1 MPAGPSIRAAFDV
14 PVDPRH
20 RGRRRWRGCFVDSP
34 VQTLTA
40 EAPADVPDVV
50 AEAERLAI
58 QGLWLV
64 GGLRYEAGGAWDAA
78 QTVRLS
84 PGPVAH
90 FEAYRGDPRPWPIGM
105 AASAALEWRDDDR
118 FGRGVR
124 LDATQAIARVRA
136 HIAAGDCYQVNLTT
150 RILSLPPGDPDD
162 PSAGL
167 FALFSTLAGA
177 QPGGYQVFLR
187 GAGVASV
194 SPELFFQYSP
204 DTRMVRTQP
213 MKGTA
218 AREPSPEADRAAAA
232 GLVAGAKDRAENL
245 MIVDLLRNDLSRVCE
260 PGTVQ
265 VEGLFDLLEL
275 PTVWQLTSTVA
286 GRARPGV
293 GLADVLGALFPCGS
307 VTGAPKIRAMQV
319 ITDLEPEPR
328 GWYCGALGVIRPGG
342 EAIFN
347 VPIRTVE
354 VSGDHLAC
362 GVGSGIVA
370 DSDPTAE
377 QQEWRAKARFL
388 GGAPLQALE
397 TMLLDSGRLVR
408 WELHLARLTR
418 TCAAFRIPLDPAAVT
433 EMVGRATSG
442 HASGRFRVRLLVGH
456 AGAWVEV
463 LPAPPAGTA
472 VRLRLA
478 RRPLD
483 TRGFLRPVIVN
494 KTTHRAHYQ
503 ALRDEA
509 GAGVFDVICYT
520 PGGEL
525 TECTSGNLALRIDDE
540 WLTPPAT
547 VGLLPGVLREE
558 LLQSGRLRESP
569 LNVSDLARAD
579 GVAFLNSL
587 RGWCPATIA
596 AD

>member
-1 MPAGPSIRAAFDV
+1 MPTGLSIRAAFDV

-20 RGRRRWRGCFVDSP
+20 RGRQRWRGCFVDPP
-34 VQTLTA
+34 VRTLIA
-40 EAPADVPDVV
+40 EGPADVPGVV
-50 AEAERLAI
+50 AAAERLAN

-78 QTVRLS
+78 QPVQ
-84 PGPVAH
+84 PGTGPLAH
-90 FEAYRGDPRPWPIGM
+90 FEAFRGEPRPWPTGL
-105 AASAALEWRDDDR
+105 AGSTALEWRDDDR
-118 FGRGVR
+118 FGHGVR
-124 LDATQAIARVRA
+124 LDATQAIERVQA

-150 RILSLPPGDPDD
+150 RLRSLPPGDPDD
-162 PSAGL
+162 PSAEL
-167 FALFSTLAGA
+167 FALFSTLAQA

-204 DTRMVRTQP
+204 ETRIVLTQP

-218 AREPSPEADRAAAA
+218 ARERDPEADRAAAA

-245 MIVDLLRNDLSRVCE
+245 MIVDLLRSDLSRVCE

-286 GRARPGV
+286 GRARPGL
-293 GLADVLGALFPCGS
+293 GLADVMGALFPCGS
-307 VTGAPKIRAMQV
+307 VTGAPKIRAMEV

-342 EAIFN
+342 EAVFN

-370 DSDPTAE
+370 DSDPAAE

-388 GGAPLQALE
+388 GGTPLQALE
-397 TMLLDSGRLVR
+397 TMLLDSGRLAR
-408 WELHLARLTR
+408 WELHLSRLTR
-418 TCAAFRIPLDPAAVT
+418 TCAALGIPLDPAAVT
-433 EMVGRATSG
+433 DMVGRTSSR
-442 HASGRFRVRLLVGH
+442 HACGRFRVRLLVGQG
-456 AGAWVEV
+456 GASVEV
-463 LPAPPAGTA
+463 LPAPPSGST

-520 PGGEL
+520 PEGDL

-540 WLTPPAT
+540 WLTPPET

-558 LLQSGRLRESP
+558 LLQSGRLHEAP
-569 LNVSDLARAD
+569 LKAGDLARAD